1 MFLIRKADIFDLNN
15 VLKIYEDAI
24 EKFELDKTFQWEKGF
39 PPNEE
44 SFKDDLINNEIYV
57 ATIDN
62 VVVGVMTFL
71 LDGEEDYKE
80 IDGCWIN
87 EDKYL
92 TIHRIA
98 VSKEYY
104 GLGIGY
110 RLIEFAK
117 QYCLKNEYYSIRID
131 THNRNFDMKKML
143 VRNGFVYTGII
154 KLRNKFND
162 LRDAYQIDLKYGK
175 NC

>member
-1 MFLIRKADIFDLNN
+1 MFLIRKANINDLKE
-15 VLKIYEDAI
+15 VIKIYDQAI
-24 EKFELDKTFQWEKGF
+24 EKFKQERTFQWEKGF

-44 SFKDDLINNEIYV
+44 SFKNDLVNNEIYV
-57 ATIDN
+57 ATLDN
-62 VVVGVMTFL
+62 DIVGVMTFL
-71 LDGEEDYKE
+71 LNGEDDYLE
-80 IDGCWIN
+80 IDGEWIN

-104 GLGIGY
+104 GKGIGY
-110 RLIEFAK
+110 KLIDFAK
-117 QYCLKNEYYSIRID
+117 DYCIFNNYKSIRID
-131 THNRNFDMKKML
+131 THNKNFDMKRML
-143 VRNGFVYTGII
+143 ERNGFVYTGII
-154 KLRNKFND
+154 KLRNKSND